1 MYTLILENNY
11 IYLCIFGSIFYWSLF
26 ALFIYLFIIVYNRCS
41 YCKCQKC
48 QFVCYLLLNVVLHV
62 MMSVFIFQKFTSL
75 KLLHLFR
82 FDMSTM
88 VVTIQLMVDIMV
100 LFIQI
105 FYNCSSNVFFFKL
118 SNYLSLFNTNV

>member
-1 MYTLILENNY
+1 MYFWVNILLV
-11 IYLCIFGSIFYWSLF
+11 IIC
-26 ALFIYLFIIVYNRCS
+26 FIYLFIIVYNMCS

-48 QFVCYLLLNVVLHV
+48 QFVRYLLLNVVLHV

-88 VVTIQLMVDIMV
+88 VVTIQLMVDIMP

-118 SNYLSLFNTNV
+118 SNYLSLSLQHKCLTGKLS

>member
-1 MYTLILENNY
+1 MQLLQV
-11 IYLCIFGSIFYWSLF
+11 SKVS
-26 ALFIYLFIIVYNRCS
+26 
-41 YCKCQKC
+41 
-48 QFVCYLLLNVVLHV
+48 VCALLLNVVLHV

-88 VVTIQLMVDIMV
+88 VVTIQLMVDIMA

-105 FYNCSSNVFFFKL
+105 FCNCSSNVFFLKL
-118 SNYLSLFNTNV
+118 SNYLSLFSTNV